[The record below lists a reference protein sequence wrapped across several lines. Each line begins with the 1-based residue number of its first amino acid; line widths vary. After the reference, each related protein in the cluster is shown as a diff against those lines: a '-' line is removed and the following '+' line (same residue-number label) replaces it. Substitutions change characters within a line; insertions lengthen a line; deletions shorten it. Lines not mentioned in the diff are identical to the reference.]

1 MRPRKRAAGLLVGAL
16 VLFAIGTNIQAGW
29 LYVLSALLMGALLAG
44 LGLPL
49 VGLRGLQASM
59 QAPEEAEQGAEA
71 FVDVRLANRARG
83 VRWSVRV
90 VDPHLER
97 VQVFVASIRPKE
109 RIDATTVRVPSR
121 RGWAQT
127 TWVEVRSSAP
137 FGVAERR
144 RRLPLDPPGETLV
157 LPATIPLG
165 PLSFVEPVRTTEP
178 AAHRWPRRG
187 TGPEYLGVREY
198 RSGDSMRH
206 VHWGLTAR
214 HGQVMVREFEEE
226 RTRRLAIVVDT
237 ERDAGETWTP
247 LDRCCSVAASVLE
260 AASAH
265 GTGAR
270 LIAGL
275 PGGEVDVLLRADTRE
290 ALRWLARLE
299 HGGPSLGSVLDG
311 LRHDEMRGVES
322 ILIATPV
329 WKGSRSEELVANLTR
344 LGQVVTRLVV
354 VPIGVSRADRE
365 LEAFVDTLV
374 EAGVDT
380 RPWRVDG
387 DLAVSIGG
395 GGAVLERMGAP

>member
-1 MRPRKRAAGLLVGAL
+1 
-16 VLFAIGTNIQAGW
+16 
-29 LYVLSALLMGALLAG
+29 
-44 LGLPL
+44 
-49 VGLRGLQASM
+49 
-59 QAPEEAEQGAEA
+59 
-71 FVDVRLANRARG
+71 
-83 VRWSVRV
+83 
-90 VDPHLER
+90 
-97 VQVFVASIRPKE
+97 
-109 RIDATTVRVPSR
+109 
-121 RGWAQT
+121 
-127 TWVEVRSSAP
+127 
-137 FGVAERR
+137 
-144 RRLPLDPPGETLV
+144 
-157 LPATIPLG
+157 
-165 PLSFVEPVRTTEP
+165 
-178 AAHRWPRRG
+178 
-187 TGPEYLGVREY
+187 
-198 RSGDSMRH
+198 
-206 VHWGLTAR
+206 
-214 HGQVMVREFEEE
+214 MVREFEEE

-299 HGGPSLGSVLDG
+299 RGGPSLGAVLDG

-354 VPIGVSRADRE
+354 VPVGVSRADRE
-365 LEAFVDTLV
+365 LDAFVDALE
-374 EAGVDT
+374 EAGVDA
-380 RPWRVDG
+380 RPWQVDG

-395 GGAVLERMGAP
+395 GGAVLERIGRSVRFALRRPPTAPPEDSVAIRVVVALAVEAGILAVVLQAAVDPLSAVAALVLAPLGYLFSYRHRATSNLAVKVVLSVALLASARPVPLGRALGQQR